1 MKKTQGKYSH
11 LIHFLKDEPLKYSD
25 MNRFLKSLRYSL
37 APQRWEIMPK
47 YRGGKWRERKDYQ
60 GYGNTNL
67 VQLTGGKN
75 PLLKKNADGK
85 YEVTEH
91 GWENRHH
98 PFKRTEEDLE
108 RERQWKAERIARY
121 ERATIPQIIEVI
133 EFENDE
139 YKLIKK
145 VRVFRGN
152 QTDLR

>member
-108 RERQWKAERIARY
+108 RERQWRAERI
-121 ERATIPQIIEVI
+121 ERFERSRRVQVTKPTYVEFV

-139 YKLIKK
+139 YKLIRK
-145 VRVFRGN
+145 VRTN
-152 QTDLR
+152 

>member
-1 MKKTQGKYSH
+1 MKNGHGKYSH

-25 MNRFLKSLRYSL
+25 MNRFLKSTERDENGYYGIK
-37 APQRWEIMPK
+37 EEYK
-47 YRGGKWRERKDYQ
+47 GGKWRERKDYQ

-67 VQLTGGKN
+67 VLLTGSKN

-108 RERQWKAERIARY
+108 RERQWKAERIERF
-121 ERATIPQIIEVI
+121 ERARKHAIPQRIIEFV

-139 YKLIKK
+139 YKLIRK
-145 VRVFRGN
+145 VRVN
-152 QTDLR
+152 Q